1 MDKTAGEEPETLKTG
16 ECSYDPVWGCVQLLI
31 SPDSMVVTVVEVA
44 GEPAHCS
51 RLTPDELQA
60 FLIENKITH
69 GLIPEALVE
78 LAAGLRLE
86 STWQGSLIVAE
97 GRPPTVPGGAEYN
110 VFAGAEVVVGDGNS
124 ITVDGEPYDSG
135 AIKEY
140 FASKRKPADTS
151 DIFGKVVR
159 AGDVLVTKKSPV
171 AGVAGYDIF
180 GRAISPPEFMD
191 VVAGDHVQLASDGQ
205 KFLASLFGYV
215 LILERNLSVVSPIV
229 VADDSMT
236 AWYVQ
241 LPQMAPRK
249 APFGQ
254 DLTALLLAAGLKRET
269 EGGCVEELSAL
280 LDREEKEGWYVAARG
295 KEPVRGSDGVLLFE
309 GTDPPSA
316 LRDDGSI
323 DYRVLNLVKT
333 IEAESH
339 FATLSMPTSGEAGF
353 TLLDEELP
361 AEPGT
366 PLKVD
371 AKANVRIEERDDGEV
386 WYYSETEGVIQYQNG
401 QLEIDPLYQVKGNVD
416 FSTGN
421 IDVDCCLLVAGN
433 VCSDFTV
440 KSTKDIVING
450 ILEPGSKLVV
460 QGNLQVKGGII
471 GDKTEVVVMGNL
483 QAEFV
488 QDAKIV
494 VKGQILIN
502 QYTFSAVIRSVG
514 SIKVG
519 PGKGERGGSIVGGT
533 VCSSSGIEASS
544 TGSPS
549 NVLTTVVVEPAPHK
563 LALLKQLK
571 KGIIDCE
578 ANITKIMRTLNL
590 QAIEPGLVKE
600 LLADATPK
608 QRELYVD
615 ILHKLSTLVKQQ
627 QGLLADKNK
636 LRDKLWGDVDR
647 MSVLVTKA
655 FYANTKVR
663 IAKKELVNRTDR
675 GRTSIRHDR
684 TRLIIDAAKGVDDVL
699 PD

>member
-1 MDKTAGEEPETLKTG
+1 MDKTAGEEPETLTTG
-16 ECSYDPVWGCVQLLI
+16 ECSYNPVWGRVRLLI
-31 SPDSMVVTVVEVA
+31 SPDSMAVTLLEVA
-44 GEPAHCS
+44 GETAHCS
-51 RLTPDELQA
+51 HLNPDKLKA
-60 FLIENKITH
+60 FLSENKITH
-69 GLIPEALVE
+69 GIIPEALVE
-78 LAAGLRLE
+78 LADSLRRE
-86 STWQGSLIVAE
+86 PVWQGSLLVAE
-97 GRPPTVPGGAEYN
+97 GRPPAVPGGAEYN
-110 VFAGAEVVVGDGNS
+110 VFAGAEVVVGDGNT
-124 ITVDGEPYDSG
+124 ITVDGNLYDSK

-140 FASKRKPADTS
+140 FISKVKPAATS
-151 DIFGKVVR
+151 GILAKVVR
-159 AGDVLVTKKSPV
+159 AGDVLVSKRSPMG
-171 AGVAGYDIF
+171 GVAGYDIF
-180 GRAISPPEFMD
+180 GRDISPPEFMD

-205 KFLASLFGYV
+205 KFLAFLFGYV

-229 VADDSMT
+229 VAEDSMT

-241 LPQMAPRK
+241 LPQMTPYK
-249 APFGQ
+249 APLGL

-280 LDREEKEGWYVAARG
+280 LELEKKDGWYVAARG
-295 KEPVRGSDGVLLFE
+295 REPVRGSDGALLFE

-333 IEAESH
+333 VEADNH

-353 TLLDEELP
+353 TLLAEELP

-366 PLKVD
+366 PLRVD
-371 AKANVRIEERDDGEV
+371 AKANVRVEERDDGEI

-401 QLEIDPLYQVKGNVD
+401 KLEIDPLYQVKGNVD

-440 KSTKDIVING
+440 KSTKDAIING
-450 ILEPGSKLVV
+450 TLEPGSKLIV

-471 GDKTEVVVMGNL
+471 GEKTEVVVMGNL
-483 QAEFV
+483 QTEFV

-494 VKGQILIN
+494 VKGQVLIN
-502 QYTFSAVIRSVG
+502 QYAFSAVIRSVG

-519 PGKGERGGSIVGGT
+519 PGSGERGGSIVGGT
-533 VCSSSGIEASS
+533 VCSSSGIEASR

-571 KGIIDCE
+571 KGIVDCE
-578 ANITKIMRTLNL
+578 SNITKIMRTLNL

-600 LLADATPK
+600 LLANSPPK
-608 QRELYVD
+608 QRELYVE

-655 FYANTKVR
+655 FHANTKVR

-675 GRTSIRHDR
+675 GRTSISHDR
-684 TRLIIDAAKGVDDVL
+684 TRLIMTAAKGADDIG
-699 PD
+699 P